1 MKALKDIYKHIYI
14 KLHWDCMSS
23 VSYKKKKW
31 EVSVWQI
38 ILNPI
43 REEDDLNKISMK
55 YQF

>member
-1 MKALKDIYKHIYI
+1 
-14 KLHWDCMSS
+14 MSS

-31 EVSVWQI
+31 EVSVLQI

-43 REEDDLNKISMK
+43 REKDDPNKISMK